1 MGWFVS
7 FVLIAFPKGKDLSF
21 AIPLGPWLSLL
32 SVRVGPGAAV
42 LSRAVLSRTVPYR
55 AVPCRAAPYR
65 AEPCRAGAAPGSLA
79 SCSGTPRRVRSQS
92 SPDGCKPAMHGSC
105 AGPGH
110 AFKFRATAPAASRLC
125 AARSRPSCAA
135 EQAHAEGVPVV
146 ARLPIGAPI
155 GVSVGVPMGFPVGVD
170 IASPWV
176 SL

>member
-42 LSRAVLSRTVPYR
+42 LSRAVPYR

-135 EQAHAEGVPVV
+135 EQAHAEGEPVV